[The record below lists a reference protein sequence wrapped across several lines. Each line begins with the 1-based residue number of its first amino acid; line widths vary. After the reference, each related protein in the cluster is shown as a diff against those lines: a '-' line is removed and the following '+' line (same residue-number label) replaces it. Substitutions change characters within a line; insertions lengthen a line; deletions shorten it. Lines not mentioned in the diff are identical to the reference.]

1 MRLRWVVLWAVA
13 TVAFAMLITSMYN
26 EFRRQDQLV
35 KFREEQLAQLEKA
48 QKQVERMRDRVD
60 FFKTEEGQAWIAR
73 EKLNMALPGE
83 EIYRVETPLSQDRE
97 K

>member
-1 MRLRWVVLWAVA
+1 MRLRWVVFWAVA

>member
-1 MRLRWVVLWAVA
+1 MRLRWVVFWAVA

-83 EIYRVETPLSQDRE
+83 EIYRVETPLSQNRE